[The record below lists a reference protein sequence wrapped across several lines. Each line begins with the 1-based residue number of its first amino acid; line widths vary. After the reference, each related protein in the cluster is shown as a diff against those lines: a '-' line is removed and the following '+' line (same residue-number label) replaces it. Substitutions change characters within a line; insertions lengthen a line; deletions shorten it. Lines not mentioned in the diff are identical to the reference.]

1 MTRAADRAD
10 SGNEIKRIG
19 VLGRSAHE
27 DVPDCVA
34 RIARFAADNT
44 LDIRYEEHLL
54 AHLPEGAKALNLDD
68 EAVDF
73 LIAFGG
79 DGTLLRAGRMAAGRE
94 IPVLGVNVGHLGF
107 LTALPLGEMEERL
120 TRVLRGDFVLDRR
133 FMVEAKLI
141 RSGGVED
148 EPILAWND
156 FVIHKRGVARV
167 TRLGLRVSEG
177 GNWPEAWQEVGS
189 FSGDGLIVSTPTGST
204 AYSLSA
210 GGPIVVPT
218 VDCLVAT
225 PVCPHTLAVRP
236 LVLPGSQ
243 ILAVSPLERTDD
255 LVLTAD
261 GQTAH
266 ELEMGMEV
274 QFTRSSVEVPLVRF
288 SDQNFF
294 GTLQR
299 KLNWAAR
306 PSG

>member
-1 MTRAADRAD
+1 VTQAADRAD

-54 AHLPEGAKALNLDD
+54 AHIPEGAKALNLDD

-79 DGTLLRAGRMAAGRE
+79 DGTLLRAGRMAAGRD

-120 TRVLRGDFVLDRR
+120 TRVLGGDFVLDRR

-261 GQTAH
+261 GQMAY

>member
-1 MTRAADRAD
+1 VTETVDRAD

-19 VLGRSAHE
+19 VLGRSAHA
-27 DVPDCVA
+27 DVPGCIV
-34 RIARFAADNT
+34 RIAGFAADHT
-44 LDIRYEEHLL
+44 LDIRYEGHLLEHL
-54 AHLPEGAKALNLDD
+54 PDGAKSLDLDD
-68 EAVDF
+68 EAVDL

-79 DGTLLRAGRMAAGRE
+79 DGTLLRAGRLAAGRE

-107 LTALPLGEMEERL
+107 LTALPVGEMEERL
-120 TRVLRGDFVLDRR
+120 TRVLGGDFVLDRR
-133 FMVEAKLI
+133 FMVEAQLVHP
-141 RSGGVED
+141 GGVED
-148 EPILAWND
+148 KPMLAWND

-167 TRLGLRVSEG
+167 TRLDLRVSEDG
-177 GNWPEAWQEVGS
+177 SDWQEVGS

-261 GQTAH
+261 GQVAN
-266 ELEMGMEV
+266 ELQMGIEV
-274 QFTRSSVEVPLVRF
+274 RFTRSDVEVPLVRF

>member
-1 MTRAADRAD
+1 MTEGVDRAD

-19 VLGRSAHE
+19 VLGRSAHA
-27 DVPDCVA
+27 DVPSCVR
-34 RIARFAADNT
+34 RIAGFAAGHD
-44 LDIRYEEHLL
+44 LDVRYEEHLL
-54 AHLPEGAKALNLDD
+54 AHAPEGAEALDLDD
-68 EAVDF
+68 DAVDF

-120 TRVLRGDFVLDRR
+120 TRVLGGDFVMDRR

-141 RSGGVED
+141 QGGVEA

-177 GNWPEAWQEVGS
+177 GDWQEVGS
-189 FSGDGLIVSTPTGST
+189 FSGDGLIVSSPTGST

-210 GGPIVVPT
+210 GGPIVVPA

-261 GQTAH
+261 GQLAH
-266 ELEMGMEV
+266 ELEMGVEV
-274 QFTRSSVEVPLVRF
+274 QFTRSDVEVPLVRF

-294 GTLQR
+294 STLQR

>member
-1 MTRAADRAD
+1 MTEQAARAD

-27 DVPDCVA
+27 DVPGCVHRLA
-34 RIARFAADNT
+34 QFAAQHH
-44 LDIRYEEHLL
+44 LAVCYEEHLL
-54 AHLPEGAKALNLDD
+54 PDAPEGATALDLDD
-68 EAVDF
+68 DAVDF

-79 DGTLLRAGRMAAGRE
+79 DGTLLRAGRMAAGRD
-94 IPVLGVNVGHLGF
+94 IPVLGINVGHLGF
-107 LTALPLGEMEERL
+107 LTALPHLEMEDRL
-120 TRVLRGDFVLDRR
+120 GRILDGEYVLDRR
-133 FMVEAKLI
+133 FMVQARLI
-141 RSGGVED
+141 HDDGSQGD
-148 EPILAWND
+148 LLLAWND

-177 GNWPEAWQEVGS
+177 GNSQEVGS

-210 GGPIVVPT
+210 GGPIVVPS
-218 VDCLVAT
+218 VDCLIVT
-225 PVCPHTLAVRP
+225 PICPHTLAVRP

-243 ILAVSPLERTDD
+243 VLEVSPLEHTDD

-261 GQTAH
+261 GQVAY
-266 ELEMGMEV
+266 ELDMGVEV
-274 QFTRSSVEVPLVRF
+274 QITRSQVEIPLVRF

-294 GTLQR
+294 GTLQA

>member
-1 MTRAADRAD
+1 MTQAADRAD

-54 AHLPEGAKALNLDD
+54 AHIPEGAKALNLDD

-79 DGTLLRAGRMAAGRE
+79 DGTLLRAGRMAAGRD

-120 TRVLRGDFVLDRR
+120 TRVLGGDFVLDRR

-261 GQTAH
+261 GQMAY

>member
-1 MTRAADRAD
+1 MTKTVDRAD

-19 VLGRSAHE
+19 VLGRSAHA
-27 DVPDCVA
+27 DVPDCIV
-34 RIARFAADNT
+34 RIASFAADHT
-44 LDIRYEEHLL
+44 LDIRYEGHLLEHL
-54 AHLPEGAKALNLDD
+54 PDGAKSLNLDD
-68 EAVDF
+68 EAVDL

-79 DGTLLRAGRMAAGRE
+79 DGTLLRAGRLAAGRE

-120 TRVLRGDFVLDRR
+120 TRVLGGDFVLDRR

-141 RSGGVED
+141 QAGVVED
-148 EPILAWND
+148 EPMLAWND

-167 TRLGLRVSEG
+167 TRLDLRVSEDG
-177 GNWPEAWQEVGS
+177 SDWQEVGS

-255 LVLTAD
+255 LVLTGD
-261 GQTAH
+261 GQVAH
-266 ELEMGMEV
+266 ELQMGIEV
-274 QFTRSSVEVPLVRF
+274 QFTRSEVEVPLVRF

>member
-1 MTRAADRAD
+1 MTQAADRAD

-44 LDIRYEEHLL
+44 LDIRYEGHLL
-54 AHLPEGAKALNLDD
+54 AHLPEGAKALNLGD

-236 LVLPGSQ
+236 LVLPGGQ

-261 GQTAH
+261 GQMAH